1 MADTKKMNPRDRH
14 FVETK
19 ENPSGSPFGKYS
31 LLNQVIKGIDK
42 LTGYDRG
49 KNKPTEKEYYGQL
62 PKSKK
67 YQKPRKVQG
76 LDKTT

>member
-1 MADTKKMNPRDRH
+1 MAEKMNPRGRI

-19 ENPSGSPFGKYS
+19 ENPSGSPLGKYS
-31 LLNQVIKGIDK
+31 LLNKVIKGIDK

-49 KNKPTEKEYYGQL
+49 KNLPSHKEYYSQL
-62 PKSKK
+62 PK